1 MSNIEKALKK
11 TKKETKKPV
20 HTEKN
25 QSVVHN
31 ESRAKSHPSQTQKMD
46 ALESG
51 GSIPGYL
58 DRSDLESQS
67 ETNLSKNDNH
77 ILSAIEK
84 REDEKSAEHSLLI
97 SEDYDQLM
105 EDSGLV
111 SQIQDVGNKK
121 EDVKN
126 LKSATTI
133 NCGNVDEHV
142 VSYYEN
148 IGQQTWKGPVM
159 VNFRR
164 LQVSLTGLQKNNL
177 CKVMVFTSSQQKEG
191 KSTISLNTAITLCS
205 DKEKKIAL
213 IDCDFRKP
221 TINRLL
227 DFTPVRGLSDYL
239 LEEAEL
245 KDILHGSMMPNL
257 TIIPAGNRPSNTFE
271 LFSSVRMAKFVSYM
285 REQFDFVIID
295 TPPVLAFPD
304 TVILAPLSDGVVFV
318 INSKRTKKAVVKRA
332 VQTIHDAK
340 ILGFVMNMSEST
352 SIDYYG
358 YGYGYNQSSGKYY
371 YDYASS

>member
-20 HTEKN
+20 RTEKSK
-25 QSVVHN
+25 SVVHN
-31 ESRAKSHPSQTQKMD
+31 ESKAKIHPSKKRD

-51 GSIPGYL
+51 GSIQSYL
-58 DRSDLESQS
+58 DRNDPESQS
-67 ETNLSKNDNH
+67 ETKLSKDDSH

-84 REDEKSAEHSLLI
+84 MEDEKSTEHGLLI

-111 SQIQDVGNKK
+111 SQIQDIGNKK

-126 LKSATTI
+126 LKSAASI

-213 IDCDFRKP
+213 VDCDFRKP

-227 DFTPVRGLSDYL
+227 DFSSVKGLSDYL
-239 LEEAEL
+239 LEDTGID
-245 KDILHGSMMPNL
+245 DILHGSMMPNL
-257 TIIPAGNRPSNTFE
+257 TIVPAGNRPTNTFE
-271 LFSSVRMAKFVSYM
+271 LFSSVKMAKFVSYM

-332 VQTIHDAK
+332 IQTIHDTK
-340 ILGFVMNMSEST
+340 ILGFVMNMSESS

-358 YGYGYNQSSGKYY
+358 YGYGYNRSSGKYY